1 MAIYQGDQYS
11 IPFTIRR
18 RDEIISPEDIT
29 DVVIAIGDLARSYKD
44 GDLSYSEGKWFFPIY
59 KQETLKMPEDVSYQI
74 QLHFGKDII
83 HSKEYPIKRKKI
95 LSVLKER
102 LQND

>member
-1 MAIYQGDQYS
+1 MVFPYIQ
-11 IPFTIRR
+11 
-18 RDEIISPEDIT
+18 
-29 DVVIAIGDLARSYKD
+29 AR
-44 GDLSYSEGKWFFPIY
+44 
-59 KQETLKMPEDVSYQI
+59 TLKMPEDVSYQI

-83 HSKEYPIKRKKI
+83 HSKEYPMKRKKI